1 MSVAGFD
8 IVQHHRERTREAE
21 RRAEHL
27 ERERSRLE
35 RLLALALRVATADG
49 KDADPL
55 ALLSVLEELDRAVE
69 QDAAEIDELV
79 QLLRDTDPARIV
91 PR

>member
-1 MSVAGFD
+1 MSATGFD
-8 IVQHHRERTREAE
+8 IVRHHRERTRGAE

-35 RLLALALRVATADG
+35 RLLAIALRAATADNVE
-49 KDADPL
+49 PL
-55 ALLSVLEELDRAVE
+55 SLLAGLEDLDRAVE

-79 QLLRDTDPARIV
+79 QLLRDTAPAEMV
-91 PR
+91 AK